1 MINYHENYAADIR
14 DFFESKFHCK
24 DNGLG
29 GLVRAGN
36 FEFNPVM
43 TSIMLLCRFIVGND
57 EESEMFKKLE
67 TFMLKYSKLIDKSM
81 SDLGEDKVK
90 ELINDIKTTL
100 S

>member
-1 MINYHENYAADIR
+1 
-14 DFFESKFHCK
+14 
-24 DNGLG
+24 
-29 GLVRAGN
+29 
-36 FEFNPVM
+36 
-43 TSIMLLCRFIVGND
+43 MLLCRFIVGND